1 MKSPVNEAGRFL
13 DGLRRQRA
21 KYAEM
26 AAVAADQRRALE
38 TSDMDALLRIVE
50 RKRTLLADI
59 AAIDR
64 DIAPLRA
71 GWDTLKASVDAAT
84 ARDIEVEVSSMRD
97 MLKDLVRQEDEGR
110 AALERQRETSAADLQ
125 ALLAKARARGAYGR

>member
-1 MKSPVNEAGRFL
+1 MSDVARFL

-38 TSDMDALLRIVE
+38 TSDMDALLGIVE

-64 DIAPLRA
+64 DVAPVRA

-84 ARDIEVEVSSMRD
+84 ARDIEREVSAIRD
-97 MLKDLVRQEDEGR
+97 LLKDLVRQEDEGR
-110 AALERQRETSAADLQ
+110 VALERQRETAAVDLKS
-125 ALLAKARARGAYGR
+125 LLAKAKARGAYGR

>member
-1 MKSPVNEAGRFL
+1 MSDAGRFL
-13 DGLRRQRA
+13 EGLRRQRA

-38 TSDMDALLRIVE
+38 TSDMDGLLGIVE
-50 RKRTLLADI
+50 RKRVLLADI

-64 DIAPLRA
+64 DVAPVRA

-84 ARDIEVEVSSMRD
+84 ARDIEREVSAIRE
-97 MLKDLVRQEDEGR
+97 LLRDLVRQEDEGR
-110 AALERQRETSAADLQ
+110 AALERRRETAAVDLKS
-125 ALLAKARARGAYGR
+125 LLAKAKARGAYGR

>member
-1 MKSPVNEAGRFL
+1 VSEAARFL

-38 TSDMDALLRIVE
+38 ASDMDGLLRIVE

-64 DIAPLRA
+64 DVAPFRA
-71 GWDTLKASVDAAT
+71 RWDTLKASVDAAA
-84 ARDIEVEVSSMRD
+84 ARDIELEVSSMRD

-110 AALERQRETSAADLQ
+110 VALEKQRETSAVDLQ
-125 ALLAKARARGAYGR
+125 ALLAKAKARGAYGR